1 MSGVRILILSFGMP
15 RGTSLAAALWAA
27 ERDLKTPTTGF
38 MVLSLS
44 GRVLIGALGG
54 VGNNQV
60 FAAREVRRWAI
71 MAAAL
76 ANGSQQRHQ
85 GMARRAAMDYAA
97 AQYGATAAG
106 NPFAVLTAVVAP
118 AILTNACSVLALGTS
133 NRLARE
139 LALMEPGG
147 DHRNLPGHLP
157 GDYASWAAQL
167 AALQVRTQLLVKALR
182 VIYGSLGW
190 LATAALVSVVGS
202 IVTYYGQRWLF
213 QVTAGLAL
221 LTGAVAVVGLASGCA
236 LMVHET
242 RLAVQSLADEAKILE
257 GLRM

>member
-1 MSGVRILILSFGMP
+1 
-15 RGTSLAAALWAA
+15 
-27 ERDLKTPTTGF
+27 
-38 MVLSLS
+38 
-44 GRVLIGALGG
+44 
-54 VGNNQV
+54 
-60 FAAREVRRWAI
+60 
-71 MAAAL
+71 
-76 ANGSQQRHQ
+76 
-85 GMARRAAMDYAA
+85 MDYAA

-133 NRLARE
+133 NRLARVVDRTRVVARE
-139 LALMEPGG
+139 LALIKPGAANR
-147 DHRNLPGHLP
+147 HLEGHSQSE
-157 GDYASWAAQL
+157 YNSWAAQL

-182 VIYGSLGW
+182 VIYGSLG
-190 LATAALVSVVGS
+190 LFATAALVSVVGS

-242 RLAVQSLADEAKILE
+242 RLAVQSLGDEAKILE
-257 GLRM
+257 GLRK